1 MNKQESTLDIEAT
14 AEDALL
20 VSVAPAPALRSVELV
35 GKVWVANERNTKASA
50 IPEGVSDSEKRMIME
65 DRIIEMAWEDRTPF
79 DAIKAQ
85 FGYSEAQVI
94 ALMRK
99 QLKRSSFNLW
109 RKRVNSGV
117 SIKHEKLRNEAVQ
130 RFHCSR
136 QKSISN
142 NKISKR

>member
-1 MNKQESTLDIEAT
+1 MNKQEITTDTEIEIQA
-14 AEDALL
+14 
-20 VSVAPAPALRSVELV
+20 SSPVELV
-35 GKVWVANERNTKASA
+35 GQVWVANERNTKAKA
-50 IPEGVSDSEKRMIME
+50 IPDVVSEGELRVVME

-85 FGYSEAQVI
+85 LGFSEAQVI

-117 SIKHEKLRNEAVQ
+117 SIKHQKLRSEAVQ